1 MPQDGGHVRC
11 CNEIMHAKG
20 SGQSLVQRWA
30 VQMKGEQV
38 KKFKQGTKALVTK
51 QKTGSLLASKQKT
64 GSLQQPSRIQL
75 LKS

>member
-1 MPQDGGHVRC
+1 
-11 CNEIMHAKG
+11 MHAKG
-20 SGQSLVQRWA
+20 SGQSLAQRWA

-38 KKFKQGTKALVTK
+38 KKFKQGTKALVSK

>member
-1 MPQDGGHVRC
+1 
-11 CNEIMHAKG
+11 MHAKG

-51 QKTGSLLASKQKT
+51 QKTGSL
-64 GSLQQPSRIQL
+64 QQPSRIQL